1 MAYAHKSQRYPSK
14 LVLLSTTSHHK
25 VMSAFGGPQLQFQL
39 AKGWVA
45 TIDLKSALWVSFDIV
60 KRCCSPADA
69 VTACDGQSSNNHS
82 INLLFTY
89 EMPGPQRSRSGLRA
103 PIEPKCLNIFHHQ
116 STQTQG
122 HMLVLVIPGIYAT
135 QYAFPGRQLFG
146 RFLRMMC
153 GALAGSGKRLFASEL
168 NVER

>member
-1 MAYAHKSQRYPSK
+1 MACAHKSQRYLSQ

-25 VMSAFGGPQLQFQL
+25 VMSASGSPQLQFQL

-45 TIDLKSALWVSFDIV
+45 TIDLKSALWVSFDIL
-60 KRCCSPADA
+60 KRCCSPAGA
-69 VTACDGQSSNNHS
+69 VTAWDGQSFNNHFGKS
-82 INLLFTY
+82 AGKQYVLISFIT
-89 EMPGPQRSRSGLRA
+89 RVH
-103 PIEPKCLNIFHHQ
+103 K
-116 STQTQG
+116 

-146 RFLRMMC
+146 QFLRMMC
-153 GALAGSGKRLFASEL
+153 GALAGSGKRLFVSEL